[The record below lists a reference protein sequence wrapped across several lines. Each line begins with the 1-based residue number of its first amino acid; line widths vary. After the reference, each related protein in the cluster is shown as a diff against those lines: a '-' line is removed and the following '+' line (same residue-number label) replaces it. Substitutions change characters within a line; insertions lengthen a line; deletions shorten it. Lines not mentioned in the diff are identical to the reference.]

1 MYLSLGTWFF
11 YECINESVFKEAL
24 PVRAMAP
31 AWLSVSD
38 MQTCCGLFCIV
49 WPAGLVMT
57 YKQGDSSLHADIHQT
72 LHLVCSGCVA
82 AALNTQLSS
91 GDSSQKVEELLA
103 VVATVSTAKA
113 AEVERLMAESQKVQ
127 PVIFKPQFCLDSAL
141 PLMPHM
147 CHYHLASQPLMSADC
162 TCGLMNLD
170 KWTVQFGATALQSYL

>member
-1 MYLSLGTWFF
+1 MS
-11 YECINESVFKEAL
+11 
-24 PVRAMAP
+24 
-31 AWLSVSD
+31 
-38 MQTCCGLFCIV
+38 
-49 WPAGLVMT
+49 

-127 PVIFKPQFCLDSAL
+127 PVIPIPQFCLESPL
-141 PLMPHM
+141 LLMPHV
-147 CHYHLASQPLMSADC
+147 CHYHLTSQALC
-162 TCGLMNLD
+162 
-170 KWTVQFGATALQSYL
+170 QQTALVGL